1 MRRLSK
7 YTGTSLALVAALF
20 MPACATKK
28 YVNQEVGAQGER
40 IQGVE
45 NAVEETQARVRDVD
59 ARVGQVDQKASAAQA
74 TGTQALE
81 KGTLAFATAEEAKRL
96 AQGKL
101 VLEATLTN
109 DATKFKT
116 NKWDLPQAGVPEIDS
131 FVDKV
136 LSLNKRVYL
145 EIQGHTDST
154 GDEGW
159 NQDLGE
165 RRAESVRR
173 YLNTKG
179 IPLYAM
185 SVISFGESQPVGD
198 NKTKD
203 GRAQNRRVVL
213 RVME

>member
-1 MRRLSK
+1 MRRRLK
-7 YTGTSLALVAALF
+7 CMGTMLVLVAALF
-20 MPACATKK
+20 VPGCATKK
-28 YVNQEVGAQGER
+28 FVQEEVGAQGER

-45 NAVEETQARVRDVD
+45 NAVEETQARVRNVEG
-59 ARVGQVDQKASAAQA
+59 RVGQVDQKATAAQA
-74 TGTQALE
+74 TGSQALE

-96 AQGKL
+96 AQGSL

-116 NKWDLPQAGVPEIDS
+116 NKWDLPEGGVPEIDS
-131 FVDKV
+131 LVSKI
-136 LSLNKRVYL
+136 LSLDKRVYL

-154 GDEGW
+154 GNEAW

-165 RRAESVRR
+165 NRAESVRR
-173 YLNTKG
+173 YLNSKG

-185 SVISFGESQPVGD
+185 SVISLGSSQPVGD

-203 GRAQNRRVVL
+203 GRAQNRRVVI
-213 RVME
+213 RVLE